1 MKRKHSVSVFFPVT
15 PFVSNQSLRV
25 LYEQGVI
32 EWRTYEY
39 NEKLHNFYYLRLA
52 FGILVLS
59 NSVLIA
65 EDWTIRGVALYAVYF
80 IPVVAW
86 FEIFYS
92 TRFKTALLIGLISA
106 CNAMVNALIFK
117 PHPFLW
123 VYAILFSSFITY
135 ISAYFEYCVVKN

>member
-1 MKRKHSVSVFFPVT
+1 MYVLEATLLNVSLAVFTRIAQCTSP
-15 PFVSNQSLRV
+15 LR
-25 LYEQGVI
+25 I
-32 EWRTYEY
+32 NTSAINEY
-39 NEKLHNFYYLRLA
+39 NEKIHNFYYLRLA

-86 FEIFYS
+86 FEIFYAS
-92 TRFKTALLIGLISA
+92 RFKTAFVIGLFSA
-106 CNAMVNALIFK
+106 CFAMVNALVFK

>member
-1 MKRKHSVSVFFPVT
+1 MHVLEATLLNVSLAVVT
-15 PFVSNQSLRV
+15 RTLQCTSPLRV
-25 LYEQGVI
+25 NTSTVN
-32 EWRTYEY
+32 EY

-106 CNAMVNALIFK
+106 FNAMVNALIFK

>member
-1 MKRKHSVSVFFPVT
+1 MYVLEATVLNVSLAVVT
-15 PFVSNQSLRV
+15 RTLQCTSPLRV
-25 LYEQGVI
+25 NTSTVN
-32 EWRTYEY
+32 EY